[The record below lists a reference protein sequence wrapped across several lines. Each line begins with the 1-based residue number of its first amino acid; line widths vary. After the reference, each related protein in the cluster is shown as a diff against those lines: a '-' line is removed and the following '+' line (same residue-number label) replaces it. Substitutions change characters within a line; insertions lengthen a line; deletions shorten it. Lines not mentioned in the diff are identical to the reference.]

1 MDRHRDCVRAK
12 GKDVVHFATGV
23 PHLSTSKHKPYARR
37 IRFSVGEAPLELRKE
52 IIEFMK
58 ANGRAAIRL

>member
-1 MDRHRDCVRAK
+1 M
-12 GKDVVHFATGV
+12 VHFATGV
-23 PHLSTSKHKPYARR
+23 PHLSTSKHKPYVRR

-58 ANGRAAIRL
+58 ANGRAPIRL